1 MKDYELTV
9 ILDPEIADENVPATL
24 ERIHTTITAR
34 GGEVVETDSWG
45 RKRLAYPIRRR
56 LEGNYFLSKVRMDPA
71 SERELER
78 ALNISE
84 DVLRHMVIVAGS

>member
-24 ERIHTTITAR
+24 ERIHNTITSR
-34 GGEVVETDSWG
+34 GGEVVDTDHWG
-45 RKRLAYPIRRR
+45 RKRLAYPIKRK
-56 LEGNYFLSKVRMDPA
+56 LEGNYFLSRVRMDPA
-71 SERELER
+71 SERDLER
-78 ALNISE
+78 TLNIAE

>member
-9 ILDPEIADENVPATL
+9 ILDPEIADENVEATL
-24 ERIHTTITAR
+24 ERLHSTITSR
-34 GGEVVETDSWG
+34 GGEVVETDHWG
-45 RKRLAYPIRRR
+45 RKRLAYPIKRKM
-56 LEGNYFLSKVRMDPA
+56 EGNYFLSKVRMEPG

-84 DVLRHMVIVAGS
+84 DVLRHLVILAGN

>member
-1 MKDYELTV
+1 MKDYELTL

-24 ERIHTTITAR
+24 ERIHGTITAR
-34 GGEVVETDSWG
+34 GGEVLETDNWG
-45 RKRLAYPIRRR
+45 RKRLAYPIKKRF
-56 LEGNYFLSKVRMDPA
+56 EGNYFLSKVRMEPA

-84 DVLRHMVIVAGS
+84 DVLRHLVILARN

>member
-34 GGEVVETDSWG
+34 GGEIVETDHWG
-45 RKRLAYPIRRR
+45 RKRLAYPIKRKM
-56 LEGNYFLSKVRMDPA
+56 EGNYFLSRVRMEPG

-84 DVLRHMVIVAGS
+84 DVLRHLVILAGN